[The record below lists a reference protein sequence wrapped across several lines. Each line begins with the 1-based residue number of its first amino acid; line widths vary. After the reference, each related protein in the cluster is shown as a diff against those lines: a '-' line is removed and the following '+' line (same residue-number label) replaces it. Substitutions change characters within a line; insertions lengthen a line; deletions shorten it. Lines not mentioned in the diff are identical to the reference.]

1 MTAHADVANPDVV
14 ILGGGLAGL
23 TLARQLLLETD
34 RSILILER
42 RDSLPPD
49 RQKVGEST
57 VQLAGHYLAK
67 VLDLEPY
74 LLHQHFMKYNL
85 RFYWPSGAGDGDRFE
100 DYGHVAIRPFSNV
113 PSYQVNRNT
122 LEAELLRRNQE
133 SPRFELVTSVH
144 GLEVELA
151 VVDSGPH
158 TIRFSSAGQQSSVQT
173 PWVVD
178 ATGRGRYLARRLGL
192 RREMPIE
199 HGSVFWW
206 VEGTVDI
213 ERLTDRSRQ
222 EVRLRP
228 ERRHIGHLPA
238 FLATNHFM
246 DEGLWFWVIPLQ
258 GKTSLGLVFDSSV
271 VDYAEVATAE
281 KATAWVC
288 ERFPLFARDLPRR
301 KVLDASGFRRFS
313 HDCERTMSAD
323 GWAMTGEAGRFT
335 DPLYSPGS
343 DLISIHNTLITAA
356 IAAED
361 DGERASLCE
370 LYEQVMRAVTHAYVP
385 SYGTSYDAL
394 GDQEVFALKYGW
406 ELSVYFVAYVFPF
419 LNDLFSDRR
428 FLLAFLRFFSRL
440 GPINQGLH
448 GLLSEFYQWK
458 KQQDT
463 PPPAQPL
470 YFDLMS
476 FPALRHAETCFYRIG
491 VDVDEARQVLQE
503 QLVHLEEMARFI
515 VAHVVSVVA
524 HDDRALR
531 SDRFVDGIDLRTG
544 NFQLEDQCRRWRD
557 IGSDSTARQ
566 WQIDPAIM
574 DCFRGPQATVVAAED
589 S

>member
-1 MTAHADVANPDVV
+1 MTGRADVV

-34 RSILILER
+34 RSILLLER
-42 RDSLPPD
+42 RDHLPQD

-85 RFYWPSGAGDGDRFE
+85 RFYWPAGDSEGSRFE

-122 LEAELLRRNQE
+122 LEAELLRRNLG
-133 SPRFELVTSVH
+133 SPRFELATSVR
-144 GLEVELA
+144 GIEVDLDGDELHS
-151 VVDSGPH
+151 VRYTSGENEH
-158 TIRFSSAGQQSSVQT
+158 TVQT

-178 ATGRGRYLARRLGL
+178 ATGRGRFLARRLGL
-192 RREMPIE
+192 RTEMPIH
-199 HGSVFWW
+199 HGSMFWW

-213 ERLTDRSRQ
+213 ERLTDRSRK

-228 ERRHIGHLPA
+228 ERRDIGHIPA

-246 DEGLWFWVIPLQ
+246 AEGLWFWVIPLQ
-258 GKTSLGLVFDSSV
+258 GKTSLGLVYDSSV
-271 VDYAEVATAE
+271 VDHAEVATAE

-288 ERFPLFARDLPRR
+288 EHFPLFARDLSERR
-301 KVLDASGFRRFS
+301 VLDASGFKRFS
-313 HDCERTMSAD
+313 HDCERTLSAE

-343 DLISIHNTLITAA
+343 DLISIYNTLITAA
-356 IAAED
+356 IATDKED
-361 DGERASLCE
+361 RGSTCA
-370 LYEQVMRAVTHAYVP
+370 LYEQIMRAVAHAYVP
-385 SYGTSYDAL
+385 SYSTSYDAL
-394 GDQEVFALKYGW
+394 GDQETFALKYGW
-406 ELSVYFVAYVFPF
+406 ELAVYFVAYVFPF
-419 LNDLFSDRR
+419 LNDLFTDRR
-428 FLLAFLRFFSRL
+428 FLLAFLRFFSTL

-448 GLLSEFYQWK
+448 GLLSEFYRWK
-458 KQQDT
+458 REHEI
-463 PPPAQPL
+463 PSPVQPV

-476 FPALRHAETCFYRIG
+476 FPALRSAESCFYRIG
-491 VDVDEARQVLQE
+491 VDVDEARQVLKE

-515 VAHVVSVVA
+515 VAHVISVVE
-524 HDDRALR
+524 DDPQVLR
-531 SDRFVDGIDLRTG
+531 SSAFVKGIDLRSG
-544 NFQLEDQCRRWRD
+544 RIDLDQQRRRWREVR
-557 IGSDSTARQ
+557 SDATTKEWEVDLS
-566 WQIDPAIM
+566 IM
-574 DCFRGPQATVVAAED
+574 DCFRTATPTEVVEEVR
-589 S
+589 

>member
-1 MTAHADVANPDVV
+1 MTADPDVV

-34 RSILILER
+34 RSILLLER
-42 RDSLPPD
+42 RDHLPPE

-85 RFYWPSGAGDGDRFE
+85 RFYWPAGSSDGSRFE
-100 DYGHVAIRPFSNV
+100 DHGCVAIRPFSNV

-133 SPRFELVTSVH
+133 SPRFELVTSVRQ
-144 GLEVELA
+144 LEVELD
-151 VVDSGPH
+151 DSGPH
-158 TIRFSSAGQQSSVQT
+158 TVRFSSAGEQRSVQT

-178 ATGRGRYLARRLGL
+178 ATGRGRFLARQLGL
-192 RREMPIE
+192 RRELPIE

-213 ERLTDRSRQ
+213 ERLTDRSRR
-222 EVRLRP
+222 EVRLSP
-228 ERRHIGHLPA
+228 ERRHLGHIPT
-238 FLATNHFM
+238 FLATNHFV

-271 VDYAEVATAE
+271 VDFAEVATAE

-313 HDCERTMSAD
+313 HDCERTISAD

-356 IAAED
+356 IVTGDED
-361 DGERASLCE
+361 ERASLCE
-370 LYEQVMRAVTHAYVP
+370 LYEQVMRAVTHAYLP
-385 SYGTSYDAL
+385 SFDTSYNAL
-394 GDQEVFALKYGW
+394 GDQEVFTLKYGW

-428 FLLAFLRFFSRL
+428 FILAFLRFFSRL
-440 GPINQGLH
+440 GPINMGLH
-448 GLLSEFYQWK
+448 RLLSGFYQWK
-458 KQQDT
+458 QQQGT
-463 PPPAQPL
+463 PPPAQPI

-476 FPALRHAETCFYRIG
+476 FPSLRNAETCFYRIG

-515 VAHVVSVVA
+515 VAHVVSVVED
-524 HDDRALR
+524 DDRVLR
-531 SDRFVDGIDLRTG
+531 SARFVDGIDLDAG
-544 NFQLEDQCRRWRD
+544 HQLEDLCRRWRCT
-557 IGSDSTARQ
+557 SSSPEERQ
-566 WQIDPAIM
+566 WQIDPAVM
-574 DCFRGPQATVVAAED
+574 DCFRVPQSTDMAENQ
-589 S
+589 